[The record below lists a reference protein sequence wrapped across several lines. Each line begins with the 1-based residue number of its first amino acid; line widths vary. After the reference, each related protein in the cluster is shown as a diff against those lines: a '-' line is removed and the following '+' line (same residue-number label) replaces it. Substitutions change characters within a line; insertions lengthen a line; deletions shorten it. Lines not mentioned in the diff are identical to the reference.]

1 MDANTNQCLKTL
13 SNLTSILCKPTL
25 SFPSLILYLPF
36 LSLSFSRHHYFSTL
50 SPSLFLFALPSLSP
64 LSPSLSHTFHIS
76 LLFFPDMADPSHYS
90 KQVHRHRGKTMSH
103 QRRSSSQVAF
113 TRRCSAPLMEVA
125 KSSTP
130 QSPLSATPTP
140 TTQAKYVTCSLYSS
154 LNLIL
159 CAPLSY

>member
-1 MDANTNQCLKTL
+1 MLIASRLYPSSQAFSVSPHYPSPLPFFIFSSYL
-13 SNLTSILCKPTL
+13 Y
-25 SFPSLILYLPF
+25 PSLSSSLFLY
-36 LSLSFSRHHYFSTL
+36 SL
-50 SPSLFLFALPSLSP
+50 SPSLFYFFVLPSLSP

-76 LLFFPDMADPSHYS
+76 VLFFSDMADPSHYS

-130 QSPLSATPTP
+130 QSPLSATPTELFEFFLR
-140 TTQAKYVTCSLYSS
+140 KNNY
-154 LNLIL
+154 
-159 CAPLSY
+159 

>member
-25 SFPSLILYLPF
+25 SFPSPFLYLPF
-36 LSLSFSRHHYFSTL
+36 LSLSFSLFTIISLL
-50 SPSLFLFALPSLSP
+50 SPSPSLSFS
-64 LSPSLSHTFHIS
+64 SPFPPFLYYLLLSHTFHIS
-76 LLFFPDMADPSHYS
+76 VLFSDMADPSHYS

-103 QRRSSSQVAF
+103 QRISSSQVAF

-125 KSSTP
+125 KSSIP

-140 TTQAKYVTCSLYSS
+140 TTQAKYVVVYTVL
-154 LNLIL
+154 
-159 CAPLSY
+159 